1 MNAGEPIILVS
12 QRVTVDPV
20 TGERRDALDQN
31 WHGFLHQAGF
41 LCVPVP
47 NRRDMAEKLAKV
59 ANPRGILLT
68 GGNDLASLG
77 GDAPERDETED
88 ALIAHASSYGVP
100 LIGVCRGMQMIQ
112 RSFGVPIYPVE
123 GHVVPCQTIEFR
135 GGRAAV
141 NSFHRFGTHETLAPL
156 DVCGRSEDGI
166 VKAVCVRDK
175 PILGIM
181 WHPERLLPYRAEDI
195 RLFRDHFGMRR

>member
-1 MNAGEPIILVS
+1 MNADEPVILVS
-12 QRVTVDPV
+12 QRVTIDPA
-20 TGERRDALDQN
+20 TGERRDALDQH

-41 LCVPVP
+41 LSVPMP
-47 NRRDMAEKLAKV
+47 NRRDMAERLVKI

-88 ALIAHASSYGVP
+88 ALIAHARAHGVP

-112 RSFGVPIYPVE
+112 RSFGVPIYEVD
-123 GHVVPCQTIEFR
+123 GHVAAYQTIEFR
-135 GGRAAV
+135 GGQQTV
-141 NSFHRFGTHETLAPL
+141 NSFHRFGTHETRAPL
-156 DVCGRSEDGI
+156 EVCGRSEDGV
-166 VKAVCVRDK
+166 VKAVCVQDA

-181 WHPERLLPYRAEDI
+181 WHPERLLPHRAEDV
-195 RLFRDHFGMRR
+195 RLFRNHFGLHR